1 MERMRDQS
9 HDRTPAS
16 RAAARLLI
24 AVDMDGTLLDTET
37 ESRLRP
43 REIAALDAARAA
55 GHVVAICTGRNRRS
69 VARLLERSGWQPD
82 DLPLVLLNG
91 AIVDGGAGRGQLSF
105 HTLAQP
111 VLRRLVELF
120 REHDAV
126 PMVYTTED
134 DSEVLLYE
142 NSATNDVLRDYLEHR
157 RLHVGGLEGHDDLL
171 DVLPA
176 AALEV
181 GTIDLESVIRPLTD
195 VLRRE
200 LPDRVRVINTRS
212 LLGQQR
218 YFWAEVYHPACSK
231 GAGVQILADKFG
243 IAPRDIVAIGDNFND
258 LDMFA
263 VAGVSVA
270 MRGGPTEVQ
279 AAADRLA
286 DPVAQ
291 SGAAAVLEDI
301 AAGIFDLA
309 TDRRKESA

>member
-16 RAAARLLI
+16 RATTRLLI

-69 VARLLERSGWQPD
+69 IARLLERSGWQPD

-157 RLHVGGLEGHDDLL
+157 RLHVGGLAGHDDLL

-231 GAGVQILADKFG
+231 GTGVQILADAFG

-286 DPVAQ
+286 DPVAR

-301 AAGIFDLA
+301 AAGTFDLA